1 MFEKF
6 YQQFIRIAYIFGIG
20 LLMVSLTHS
29 KFAMS
34 VSQFF
39 LAGTFAV
46 ERINLKK
53 AGAFFKNNSGIK
65 LYLLCLP
72 YFFSLL
78 FASIY
83 KGVQLFLKNK
93 PALIFSSIL
102 LMHLIGLIFTSDFTY
117 AFKDLRTKLPIF
129 LLPLYISTSQAFG
142 RRSFYYFMLL
152 FCAAV
157 IVRTLI
163 NTWGLYQD
171 NYIDIRQISKS
182 ISHLRVALF
191 VTLTIFSLGYLIN
204 KKRDFSVLLKIV
216 FILLMAWLIIY
227 LIITQSA
234 TGLIISGLTLIL
246 FLIIMVFKTRN
257 RWIKAGLSLMI
268 ISFLAGTGYYLF
280 SIIHDYYKVNPV
292 DLSKLESYTSRGN
305 RYLHNTKD
313 LSTENGNYLWIYI
326 KWDEL
331 HEAWNRRSKMSLDSV
346 DKKNQVLLNT
356 LTRFLTSKGERKDA
370 DAVEHLTNKE
380 VKAIE
385 KGVANVIFIEG
396 FGIRGRI
403 YEFFGGLEVYKRNG
417 NPTGSTVMQ
426 RLEFWKASLQIIK
439 ENFWIGVGTGDMNEA
454 FQIQYDK
461 MHSKLSPDQR
471 WRSHDQFLSIFV
483 GFGIFGLIW
492 FLFAIFYPP
501 YMLGKFDDYFFLI
514 FIIIAMISMIPEDT
528 IESQAGVTFFAFFY
542 SFLLWG
548 RTEEDA
554 F

>member
-1 MFEKF
+1 
-6 YQQFIRIAYIFGIG
+6 
-20 LLMVSLTHS
+20 
-29 KFAMS
+29 
-34 VSQFF
+34 
-39 LAGTFAV
+39 
-46 ERINLKK
+46 
-53 AGAFFKNNSGIK
+53 
-65 LYLLCLP
+65 
-72 YFFSLL
+72 
-78 FASIY
+78 
-83 KGVQLFLKNK
+83 
-93 PALIFSSIL
+93 
-102 LMHLIGLIFTSDFTY
+102 
-117 AFKDLRTKLPIF
+117 
-129 LLPLYISTSQAFG
+129 
-142 RRSFYYFMLL
+142 
-152 FCAAV
+152 
-157 IVRTLI
+157 
-163 NTWGLYQD
+163 
-171 NYIDIRQISKS
+171 
-182 ISHLRVALF
+182 
-191 VTLTIFSLGYLIN
+191 
-204 KKRDFSVLLKIV
+204 
-216 FILLMAWLIIY
+216 
-227 LIITQSA
+227 
-234 TGLIISGLTLIL
+234 
-246 FLIIMVFKTRN
+246 
-257 RWIKAGLSLMI
+257 MI